1 MELYQRS
8 ELVELY
14 QRSGCTA
21 VFGIPSWYRPVV
33 TIHNASTRDHDNHLW
48 LLSPSSIFWNRCLS
62 NLYQSTQQ
70 KYLSIFM
77 SIDIL
82 ILIAFSLSRIYIGVI
97 TLRNLALYLFIDI
110 IIIRLLFFQELEH
123 YLNTSEMSCEVFH
136 LKHTLCKWNW
146 VFRTSL
152 IKTHPFQCFPA
163 ETLREYDN
171 NSPTN

>member
-14 QRSGCTA
+14 HRSGCTA

-33 TIHNASTRDHDNHLW
+33 TIHNASTREHDNHLW

-62 NLYQSTQQ
+62 NLFQSTQQ

-77 SIDIL
+77 SINIL

-110 IIIRLLFFQELEH
+110 IIIRLLFFSRIGTLFEYLRNELWSFSFKI
-123 YLNTSEMSCEVFH
+123 YAM
-136 LKHTLCKWNW
+136 
-146 VFRTSL
+146 
-152 IKTHPFQCFPA
+152 
-163 ETLREYDN
+163 
-171 NSPTN
+171 